1 MNLAE
6 LSKEEFAALAKE
18 IYYRDIRP
26 RVINEHRGK
35 FLVLDVESG
44 DYEIA
49 VDMLDAEDH
58 LKVRRPQGRFY
69 GIRIGFKAAYSFGG
83 PMKPEESP
91 NSIGILKES
100 ACRPIMR
107 R

>member
-6 LSKEEFAALAKE
+6 LSKEEFATLAKE

-26 RVINEHRGK
+26 HVINKHRGK

-58 LKVRRPQGRFY
+58 LKVRRPQGRYY
-69 GIRIGFKAAYSFGG
+69 GIRIGFKAALSLGG
-83 PMKPEESP
+83 YLAPDDGV
-91 NSIGILKES
+91 NL
-100 ACRPIMR
+100 
-107 R
+107 